1 MITRDQLP
9 YFVVYVKDHNSA
21 AEFFTKNLGMRVGTS
36 PITEPSSRL
45 AGHATALALYGT
57 TLLLIDQDGKDNIPE
72 VQAGHGYP
80 CFEVED
86 LSSFH
91 ANAVKNHVEVV
102 QPPFHDELGRVA
114 AYRGPDGL
122 IVMALQSNQK
132 AESHGIVLSG
142 GGAYGAFELG
152 VLRKLA
158 AAASTDHRGLNNFTP
173 SVVTGTSVGAFNA
186 AWLVCALADRSKS
199 MTEIVEGLVGVW
211 RNRIAGGVHDN
222 GAFRLR
228 GDLLSFPGVR
238 EIIQDTAFLA
248 GDLLKRLAYVS
259 ALPPEIS
266 RLLEA
271 VDISAL
277 VSAQPLR
284 DLVNDTLSWQAL
296 ENSPCRLQV
305 AATDWEAGQVR
316 LFGHGS
322 CLLEGEE
329 QMLESNFRD
338 AVMASTA
345 IPGFFPPV
353 AVEAG
358 KPGGGRELRICVDGG
373 LVLNSPLN
381 PAIDAG
387 ATSIHLICL
396 NPDVST
402 LTLSPVN
409 STLDTLE
416 RALATSVAS
425 GVASELARVKLG
437 NRLAGVVRHENSNEF
452 FRAVTVHRYH
462 PSKRVLGGVPGILD
476 FSLQHLDELIGN
488 GEFVAANHDCE
499 REKCVLPKNHLSGRS
514 NPK

>member
-9 YFVVYVKDHNSA
+9 YFVVYVKDHRTA
-21 AEFFTKNLGMRVGTS
+21 TEFFTKNLGMRVGAS
-36 PITEPSSRL
+36 PITEASSRL

-57 TLLLIDQDGKDNIPE
+57 TLLLIDEDGKDNIPE

-86 LSSFH
+86 LASFH
-91 ANAVKNHVEVV
+91 RNAVKNQVEVV
-102 QPPFHDELGRVA
+102 QAPIQDELGRVA

-122 IVMALQSNQK
+122 IVMALQSTRK
-132 AESHGIVLSG
+132 PESHGIVLSG

-158 AAASTDHRGLNNFTP
+158 AAASTSHGGLNNLYP
-173 SVVTGTSVGAFNA
+173 SVLTGTSVGAFNA
-186 AWLVCALADRSKS
+186 AWLACALADRSKS
-199 MTEIVEGLVGVW
+199 MTEIVEGLVSVW

-222 GAFRLR
+222 GAFRIR
-228 GDLLSFPGVR
+228 GDVFSFPGVR
-238 EIIQDTAFLA
+238 EIIQDTTFLA

-271 VDISAL
+271 VDVSAL

-296 ENSPCRLQV
+296 EKSPCRLQV
-305 AATDWEAGQVR
+305 ATTDWDAGQVR
-316 LFGHGS
+316 LFGHGPTV
-322 CLLEGEE
+322 LETEDR
-329 QMLESNFRD
+329 MLESNFRD

-353 AVEAG
+353 TIESSKTGAG
-358 KPGGGRELRICVDGG
+358 SETRLYVDGG

-402 LTLSPVN
+402 LTMSPVN

-416 RALATSVAS
+416 RALATSVAA

-437 NRLAGVVRHENSNEF
+437 NRLAGVVRHENSDEF
-452 FRAVTVHRYH
+452 FREVTVHRYH
-462 PSKRVLGGVPGILD
+462 PSKQVLGGVPGILD
-476 FSLQHLDELIGN
+476 FSLQHLDELIAN
-488 GEFVAANHDCE
+488 GEFVASNHDCE
-499 REKCVLPKNHLSGRS
+499 RDKCVLPKNHLSPGR

>member
-1 MITRDQLP
+1 M
-9 YFVVYVKDHNSA
+9 
-21 AEFFTKNLGMRVGTS
+21 
-36 PITEPSSRL
+36 
-45 AGHATALALYGT
+45 
-57 TLLLIDQDGKDNIPE
+57 
-72 VQAGHGYP
+72 P
-80 CFEVED
+80 C
-86 LSSFH
+86 
-91 ANAVKNHVEVV
+91 
-102 QPPFHDELGRVA
+102 
-114 AYRGPDGL
+114 
-122 IVMALQSNQK
+122 
-132 AESHGIVLSG
+132 
-142 GGAYGAFELG
+142 
-152 VLRKLA
+152 
-158 AAASTDHRGLNNFTP
+158 
-173 SVVTGTSVGAFNA
+173 
-186 AWLVCALADRSKS
+186 
-199 MTEIVEGLVGVW
+199 
-211 RNRIAGGVHDN
+211 
-222 GAFRLR
+222 
-228 GDLLSFPGVR
+228 
-238 EIIQDTAFLA
+238 
-248 GDLLKRLAYVS
+248 
-259 ALPPEIS
+259 PPEIS

-381 PAIDAG
+381 P
-387 ATSIHLICL
+387 
-396 NPDVST
+396 DVST

-409 STLDTLE
+409 STLDTME